1 VLVGIVVLHMG
12 AMALSLT
19 MKGPRPDAQ
28 PHAPPIQVKLTM
40 EPGRSRPPEIPMQV
54 QEITLPQVIVPSV
67 DIELPVPAPTA
78 ITVMAVATPV
88 MESAPVPAPLPLSD
102 GNPDAPIAISEARWV
117 RKPNPAYPKAASQ
130 ARAQGV
136 VQVRALVDINGH
148 AREARV
154 HRSSGFTALD
164 RAACEAVMAAL
175 FRPYLHN
182 GVPRSV
188 DVIVPITFALA
199 NRGGGDRGRP
209 RGRDRDKGALQLD
222 VRGEDHHAMR
232 GHAEEFGSLG
242 AAALHVGK

>member
-12 AMALSLT
+12 AMALALT
-19 MKGPRPDAQ
+19 MKGPRPEVQ
-28 PHAPPIQVKLTM
+28 PLAPPIQVMLTM
-40 EPGRSRPPEIPMQV
+40 EPGRSRPPDNPVQV

-88 MESAPVPAPLPLSD
+88 MESAPVPAPLPVSD
-102 GNPDAPIAISEARWV
+102 SNPESPIAISEARWV

-136 VQVRALVDINGH
+136 VQVRALVDITGH

-154 HRSSGFTALD
+154 HISSGFAALD

-209 RGRDRDKGALQLD
+209 RGRDRDQDELELD

-242 AAALHVGK
+242 TAALHVGE